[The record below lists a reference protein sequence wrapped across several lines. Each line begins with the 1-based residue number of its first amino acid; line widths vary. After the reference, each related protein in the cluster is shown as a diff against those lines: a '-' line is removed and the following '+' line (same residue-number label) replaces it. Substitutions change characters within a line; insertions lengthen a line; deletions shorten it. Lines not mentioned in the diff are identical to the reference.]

1 MNRENVYK
9 ASELN
14 HTIAHLKTLK
24 RMVKDRFFKLKTKKK
39 FADYYDDLSFYELD
53 NETRTKLENTLIDFC
68 NRRIA
73 EIEEEFKEL

>member
-1 MNRENVYK
+1 MNRENIYK

-14 HTIAHLKTLK
+14 HTIACLRSLK

-39 FADYYDDLSFYELD
+39 FTDYYDDLNFSEL
-53 NETRTKLENTLIDFC
+53 NNKTRTKLETVLIDFC
-68 NRRIA
+68 DSRIA